1 MNTVLLVE
9 DEPFNQTVL
18 EDIFEFDEI
27 PAELVCV
34 ESGEEA
40 IEKVVELKPILILM
54 DIGLPGI
61 DGLETT
67 RRIKANPETADI
79 PIWAL
84 TAHAMKGDAH
94 KAIDAGC
101 ASYLTKPVDGK
112 DISDHL
118 REFLTELAASGVES
132 CINC

>member
-1 MNTVLLVE
+1 MNTILLVE

-40 IEKVVELKPILILM
+40 IEKVAELKPVLILM

-67 RRIKANPETADI
+67 RRIKANPVTADI

-94 KAIDAGC
+94 KAIEAGC
-101 ASYLTKPVDGK
+101 VFYLTKPVDGK

>member
-40 IEKVVELKPILILM
+40 IEKVAELKPILILM

-67 RRIKANPETADI
+67 RRIKANPQTSDI
-79 PIWAL
+79 PIR
-84 TAHAMKGDAH
+84 H
-94 KAIDAGC
+94 
-101 ASYLTKPVDGK
+101 
-112 DISDHL
+112 
-118 REFLTELAASGVES
+118 
-132 CINC
+132 